1 MTPHQLLET
10 GRSLAERIP
19 YSAVALVSR
28 LALASVF
35 WRSAQ
40 TKVNGFS
47 IREETFFLFRDEY
60 KVPLLPP
67 DLAAYLATIGEHVF
81 SVLLLIGLASRLSA
95 LGLFGMT
102 MVIQLFVFPD
112 GWPEHFCGLHHLART
127 RRGFARPSDLDTPT
141 GEARCGRLT
150 FDRSCGNGRA
160 RPAICVG
167 RSLPCAS
174 FRPSENRWRL

>member
-1 MTPHQLLET
+1 MTPLQLLEA
-10 GRSLAERIP
+10 GRSLVERIP

-28 LALASVF
+28 FALASVF

-40 TKVNGFS
+40 TKVTGFS
-47 IREETFFLFRDEY
+47 IREETFFLSRSISRHHRRARVFRVAAHRTGVAPFGAGPVRDDHGDPVVRVSRRLAGTHY
-60 KVPLLPP
+60 VGRTAAP
-67 DLAAYLATIGEHVF
+67 D
-81 SVLLLIGLASRLSA
+81 
-95 LGLFGMT
+95 
-102 MVIQLFVFPD
+102 
-112 GWPEHFCGLHHLART
+112 HLART

-174 FRPSENRWRL
+174 FRPPENRWRL

>member
-1 MTPHQLLET
+1 MSPHQLLEA

-28 LALASVF
+28 FALAGVF

-81 SVLLLIGLASRLSA
+81 SMLLLIGGVAPLRARPVRDDRGDPGVRVSRRLAGA
-95 LGLFGMT
+95 HP
-102 MVIQLFVFPD
+102 MVRAATPD
-112 GWPEHFCGLHHLART
+112 HLARAG
-127 RRGFARPSDLDTPT
+127 RRF
-141 GEARCGRLT
+141 
-150 FDRSCGNGRA
+150 
-160 RPAICVG
+160 
-167 RSLPCAS
+167 
-174 FRPSENRWRL
+174 